1 LVMIGG
7 EELAQVA
14 GWGQIVPHEGRFPVS
29 SLSLPCLSRR
39 FGFDRPCR
47 SWQTAAPVHTGTN
60 SPEEL
65 SVAKPEWGV
74 KRACLACGTRFYD
87 MAAQPIV
94 CPKCETVFDPETIFK
109 PRRARAEEAAAA
121 AKAANDD
128 AAKAKALL
136 EEDAE
141 DEIAALIDDVDDD
154 DDDDA
159 GLTPTDDDDDDD
171 EVVIPI
177 PKQDSD
183 DN

>member
-1 LVMIGG
+1 
-7 EELAQVA
+7 
-14 GWGQIVPHEGRFPVS
+14 
-29 SLSLPCLSRR
+29 
-39 FGFDRPCR
+39 
-47 SWQTAAPVHTGTN
+47 
-60 SPEEL
+60 
-65 SVAKPEWGV
+65 VAKPEWGV

-141 DEIAALIDDVDDD
+141 DEIAALIDDD

-159 GLTPTDDDDDDD
+159 GLPPTDDDDDDD